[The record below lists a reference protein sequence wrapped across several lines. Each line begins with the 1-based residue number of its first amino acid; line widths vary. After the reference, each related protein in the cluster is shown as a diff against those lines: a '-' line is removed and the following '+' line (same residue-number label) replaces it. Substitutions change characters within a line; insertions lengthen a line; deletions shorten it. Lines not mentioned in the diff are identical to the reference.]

1 MVWPVPGGTEMSGRW
16 VKLTPLDPVADIPDL
31 FSALDHEQVWEHL
44 SGRPDRLEQ
53 LAQTLLARH
62 SQASWQQWLVRTRS
76 PIAGRAANQVVGTTS
91 HLEASA
97 ADARLEIGST
107 AYTPAIWAT
116 VVNPEVKLLLLAY
129 AFDVIYAGR
138 VQLKT
143 DVRNIRSQ
151 QAIARLGARY
161 EGTLRRYQRRGDGS
175 VRDTVLFSIT
185 AGDWPVVRRRLQ
197 RRLSS
202 VTGVD
207 EVQ

>member
-1 MVWPVPGGTEMSGRW
+1 MVWPVPAGTELTGRW
-16 VKLTPLDPVADIPDL
+16 VRLTRLDPVADVPEL

-44 SGRPDRLEQ
+44 SGRPDRPEQ

-62 SQASWQQWLVRTRS
+62 SQPSWQQWLVRTGC
-76 PIAGRAANQVVGTTS
+76 PVAGLAADQVIGTTS
-91 HLEASA
+91 YLEASA
-97 ADARLEIGST
+97 TDARLEIGFT
-107 AYTPAIWAT
+107 AYTPASWAT
-116 VVNPEVKLLLLAY
+116 VVNPEVKLLLLGY
-129 AFDVIYAGR
+129 AFDTLHAGR

-143 DVRNIRSQ
+143 DVRNVRSQ

-185 AGDWPVVRRRLQ
+185 TEDWPVVRQRLE

-202 VTGVD
+202 ATRVD